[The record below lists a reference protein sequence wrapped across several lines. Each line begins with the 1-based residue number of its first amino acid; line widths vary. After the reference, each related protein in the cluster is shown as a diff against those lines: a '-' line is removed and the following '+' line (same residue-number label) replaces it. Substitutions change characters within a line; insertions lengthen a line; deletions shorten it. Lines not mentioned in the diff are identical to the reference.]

1 MHYSSINKWFEAEI
15 IYSIANGIIK
25 CNARFTLIKRDVAL
39 NEINQWNLLIRD
51 FNQANSEQLVLTT
64 SN

>member
-15 IYSIANGIIK
+15 NYSIANGIIK